1 MATLAEQ
8 QRIKGCQQR
17 HIAFPDVESFLD
29 LFPTSQ
35 PYDSKAAL
43 PSLLT
48 LPSWESG
55 TWSDKARKTVFQV
68 GGYCIARRNGNFGSF
83 QVTSISELLKE
94 YIRNNVLHCS
104 NDRMHFEVVFW
115 NNNRAAIY
123 LQHGVI
129 IGSHTLA
136 VVDASTIPN
145 YEEE

>member
-8 QRIKGCQQR
+8 ESVKNGQQR
-17 HIAFPDVESFLD
+17 QIAFPAVESFSELC
-29 LFPTSQ
+29 PTTK
-35 PYDSKAAL
+35 PYQYGTDSI
-43 PSLLT
+43 LLT

-55 TWSDKARKTVFQV
+55 TWSDRARKTTFQV
-68 GGYCIARRNGNFGSF
+68 GGYCISRQQGKYGSF
-83 QVTSISELLKE
+83 QVTSISAALED
-94 YIRNNVLHCS
+94 YIKRNVLHCS

-115 NNNRAAIY
+115 QNNRAAIY
-123 LQHGVI
+123 LHHGVI